1 MSKPGIFIVGNEE
14 KPQVNDAL
22 RRISEGISGRAE
34 IVGTAV
40 GVRADDLSSVDAD
53 YVIVLGGDGTI
64 LAVARAVGQRAVPI
78 IGVNLGKLGFLAEFS
93 VPELIEQ
100 FDRVVT
106 DPELV
111 GDRMMLAAD
120 HGGETVLAVNDI
132 AMIAGPPFRMIQMEC
147 YINGECLAHLS
158 GDGLILSTPTGSTAY
173 NMSVGGPILLPRVR
187 AIVVSPIAPH
197 SLSLTPI
204 VVDCDSIIEV
214 KMKRVNEGSTLLIDG
229 QLSSK
234 LNQDDVILVRR
245 YEQVFKLIHNPRY
258 SHWHTLVT
266 KLHWGQGPSYNS
278 AGAPGRQGRLPELSP
293 P

>member
-1 MSKPGIFIVGNEE
+1 MSKPRIFIVGNEA
-14 KPQVNDAL
+14 KPQVKDAM
-22 RRISEGISGRAE
+22 RRISEGISDRAE
-34 IVGTAV
+34 IVGATV
-40 GVRADDLSSVDAD
+40 GVRADDLSTVSAD
-53 YVIVLGGDGTI
+53 YIIVLGGDGTI
-64 LAVARAVGQRAVPI
+64 LGVARAVGQRAIPI

-93 VPELIEQ
+93 APELIEQ

-106 DPELV
+106 DPTLV
-111 GDRMMLAAD
+111 GERMMLEAD
-120 HGGETVLAVNDI
+120 HAGETVLAVNDVCL
-132 AMIAGPPFRMIQMEC
+132 IAGPPFRMIQMEC

-214 KMKRVNEGSTLLIDG
+214 KMKRVNDGSTLLIDG

-234 LNQDDVILVRR
+234 LNRDDVIRVRR

-266 KLHWGQGPSYNS
+266 KLRWGQGPSYNS
-278 AGAPGRQGRLPELSP
+278 VGAP
-293 P
+293 

>member
-1 MSKPGIFIVGNEE
+1 MNKPEIFIVGNQE
-14 KPQVNDAL
+14 KPQVNEAM
-22 RRISEGISGRAE
+22 RRISEGISDRAE
-34 IVGTAV
+34 IVGATV
-40 GVRADDLSSVDAD
+40 GVCDDDLSKVHVD

-64 LAVARAVGQRAVPI
+64 LSVARAVGQRAIPI

-111 GDRMMLAAD
+111 GERMMLEANC
-120 HGGETVLAVNDI
+120 GGETFLAVNDVS
-132 AMIAGPPFRMIQMEC
+132 MIAGPPFRMIQMEC

-234 LNQDDVILVRR
+234 LNQDDVIRVRR
-245 YEQVFKLIHNPRY
+245 YEQVFKLIHNPCY

-266 KLHWGQGPSYNS
+266 KLRWGQGPSYNS
-278 AGAPGRQGRLPELSP
+278 VGAP
-293 P
+293 

>member
-1 MSKPGIFIVGNEE
+1 MSRPRIFIVGNEE
-14 KPQVNDAL
+14 KPQVKDAL
-22 RRISEGISGRAE
+22 HQISEDISGRAE

-40 GVRADDLSSVDAD
+40 GVRADDLSSLSAD
-53 YVIVLGGDGTI
+53 FVIVLGGDGTI
-64 LAVARAVGQRAVPI
+64 LSVARAVGRQAIPI

-93 VPELIEQ
+93 VPELTEQ

-106 DPELV
+106 EPGLV
-111 GDRMMLAAD
+111 GERMMLEAD
-120 HGGETVLAVNDI
+120 CGGHTVLAVNDI
-132 AMIAGPPFRMIQMEC
+132 SLIAGPPFRMIQMEC
-147 YINGECLAHLS
+147 YINGECLAHMS

-204 VVDCDSIIEV
+204 VVDCDSTIEV
-214 KMKRVNEGSTLLIDG
+214 KMIRVNEGSTLLIDG

-234 LNQDDVILVRR
+234 LNQDDVIRVRR

-258 SHWHTLVT
+258 SPWHTLVT
-266 KLHWGQGPSYNS
+266 KLRWGQGPSYNS
-278 AGAPGRQGRLPELSP
+278 AGAP
-293 P
+293 